1 MNYTLNELMAY
12 NEKIEKIAKK
22 IGLDYYEQEFEI
34 ISFEDMLC
42 YEAYVGMPSHY
53 PHWSFGKNYERTK
66 TLYQYNLTGLPY
78 EMVINSDPCIAYLM
92 KDNTLLLQVLTIAH
106 VYGHNDFFKNNR
118 LFKEYT
124 RAEYTVEMFKNHAL
138 RIRNYIQDPS
148 IGYEEV
154 ERILD
159 AAHAIK
165 YHCGA
170 FNKLTAHP
178 EDKITYPYENLL
190 EYLCLYGNL
199 EEWQKD
205 VLTIVMEENRYFV
218 PQIETKIMNEGWA
231 SFWHY
236 TILNQLGLDAAM
248 QIEFLKVHNGVI
260 SPTKGSLNPY
270 YIGFKI
276 WEDLYHKH
284 NGDFKVL
291 SQIREVERDA
301 SFIRNYLTY
310 EICRETNLFEFE
322 DEERYYVISEV
333 SNEKGWRQ
341 VRNTLANNVGLGSI
355 PVIHVEDVN
364 RNENTLILSHAF
376 DERELNLTYAA
387 ETLKHVQTLW
397 GGKVQLNTVLT
408 NMPRKIICNES
419 KKVLIE
425 NTSN

>member
-1 MNYTLNELMAY
+1 MNYTLKELLTY
-12 NEKIEKIAKK
+12 NERIEAIAKE

-34 ISFEDMLC
+34 ISFDDMLC

-118 LFKEYT
+118 MFKEYT
-124 RAEYTVEMFKNHAL
+124 HAKYTVEMFKNHAL

-154 ERILD
+154 EKILD

-170 FNKLTAHP
+170 FNQLKTYP
-178 EDKITYPYENLL
+178 EEKVTYPYENLL
-190 EYLCLYGNL
+190 EFLCLYGQL

-205 VLTIVMEENRYFV
+205 VLTIVMEENRYFL

-236 TILNQLGLDAAM
+236 TILNKLGLEPGM
-248 QIEFLKVHNGVI
+248 QFEFLKVHNGVI

-276 WEDLYHKH
+276 WEDLYNKH
-284 NGDFKVL
+284 QGDFKVL

-310 EICRETNLFEFE
+310 DICREMNLFEFE

-333 SNEKGWRQ
+333 SNEKGWRHI
-341 VRNTLANNVGLGSI
+341 RNTLANSVGLGSI
-355 PVIHVEDVN
+355 PVINVEEVN
-364 RNENTLILSHAF
+364 RSENMLILSHSY

-387 ETLKHVQTLW
+387 ETLKHIQTLW
-397 GGKVQLNTVLT
+397 GGKVQLQTTLT
-408 NMPRKIICNES
+408 NMSRKII
-419 KKVLIE
+419 
-425 NTSN
+425 